1 MTQRAIVYPSE
12 DFEGLIFDLD
22 GTLIDSMEAHYEA
35 MGQALEEEGGI
46 GLFTKERYSELGGKP
61 AADIVD
67 LLNLE
72 NGLSMD
78 ARKVCERQQ
87 EVICN
92 GSPTFSLKFI
102 RQFKNPSAKTISFEV
117 GHCNSFSL
125 KYLLS

>member
-1 MTQRAIVYPSE
+1 MTQRVIEYPSE
-12 DFEGLIFDLD
+12 GFEGLIFDLD

-61 AADIVD
+61 AADIVN

-78 ARKVCERQQ
+78 AQKVCERQH
-87 EVICN
+87 EILEGKVK
-92 GSPTFSLKFI
+92 S
-102 RQFKNPSAKTISFEV
+102 FKAILRLQITRKDIVEESQWRWQVRGRVKW
-117 GHCNSFSL
+117 
-125 KYLLS
+125 